1 MAEGSLPDNEL
12 IRLLNKGDIL
22 AFDTIYKR
30 YCRRLYGFIFRFL
43 KSREDSEEI
52 VQEVF
57 LKIWEAQKKIDSFHS
72 FDSFVFTIAYNSAI
86 SLLRKRITEQKYL
99 DQLKLRQW
107 FASSPDLIDEI
118 QFRELEAK
126 VDDLLNNLTPRQR
139 EIYRLS
145 REQGFSRD
153 EIAEKLKISSNTVKN
168 HLVTALAYLKS
179 ELNNG
184 LLISILFVDL
194 FF

>member
-1 MAEGSLPDNEL
+1 
-12 IRLLNKGDIL
+12 
-22 AFDTIYKR
+22 
-30 YCRRLYGFIFRFL
+30 
-43 KSREDSEEI
+43 